1 MAIVPNFSANKEYKI
16 ETFYGV
22 KQLKDVT
29 LNMIKSLLNVSFFS
43 FCIQIIFNHVKH
55 PKCTKNNP
63 IFRYSA

>member
-43 FCIQIIFNHVKH
+43 FCIQIIFNHVRH
-55 PKCTKNNP
+55 NP
-63 IFRYSA
+63 M